1 MFLLDMSL
9 QCERWV
15 LNFLSIPFYHGVHGL
30 EQLLLSNK
38 VKCLVLLRWSLLKM
52 YIFHFGVMQISFS
65 VTLEKGNGK
74 EKLHYLLFLAS
85 LAAITVKAISV
96 KGCNWR

>member
-9 QCERWV
+9 QCQGWV
-15 LNFLSIPFYHGVHGL
+15 LNFLSVLFYHGVHGL
-30 EQLLLSNK
+30 EQLLLSINFK
-38 VKCLVLLRWSLLKM
+38 YLVLLKLSLLKM

-65 VTLEKGNGK
+65 VTLEEVSGK

-96 KGCNWR
+96 KGCNWH